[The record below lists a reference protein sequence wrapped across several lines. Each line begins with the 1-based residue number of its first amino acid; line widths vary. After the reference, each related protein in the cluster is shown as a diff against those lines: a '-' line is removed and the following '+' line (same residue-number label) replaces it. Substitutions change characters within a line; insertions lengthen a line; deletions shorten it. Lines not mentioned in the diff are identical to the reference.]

1 MPCPLPGDL
10 PNPGIEP
17 RSPTLWADSLPSEA
31 TGKPIYIYIQSC
43 DGSPSSALAWR
54 VPWAEEPGGL
64 LSMGSRRVGRNCT
77 TSLSIFTFMHWR
89 RKWHPTPVLLPGES
103 QGRGSLV
110 GGRLWGRTESDTT
123 EATWQQ
129 EVCCCKTVL
138 FGLYCKPKSNADV
151 AHWLARLYWSAF
163 WTQTFSKT

>member
-1 MPCPLPGDL
+1 MGNRYPSQRRQWHPTPVLLPGKSH
-10 PNPGIEP
+10 GW
-17 RSPTLWADSLPSEA
+17 RSLEGCMQSVGSL
-31 TGKPIYIYIQSC
+31 
-43 DGSPSSALAWR
+43 R
-54 VPWAEEPGGL
+54 VRHNWT
-64 LSMGSRRVGRNCT
+64 S
-77 TSLSIFTFMHWR
+77 SLSFFTFMHWR

-163 WTQTFSKT
+163 WTQTFSKTWYHWDNKEQNVTMFCWWNKEV